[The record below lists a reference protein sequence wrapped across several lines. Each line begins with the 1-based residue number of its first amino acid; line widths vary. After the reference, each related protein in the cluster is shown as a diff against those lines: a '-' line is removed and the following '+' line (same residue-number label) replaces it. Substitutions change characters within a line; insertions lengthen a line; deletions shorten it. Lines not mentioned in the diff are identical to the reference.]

1 MAGKCRGF
9 LPELPFGSPSLLCMA
24 SLKAVDSG
32 LLSYQLVP
40 EPLSEYRTYKQRTCT
55 PASYVSLRVRLLK
68 VLRKSTDCS
77 PLALRLL
84 VSQSLRRAVCVAT
97 LEPAEHVPCSALPCP
112 ALPCRVVSCRVL
124 SNWERGVP
132 VSSRP
137 FLQNK
142 QTKRVW
148 IDDRVA

>member
-112 ALPCRVVSCRVL
+112 ALACRVVSCSQQLGTRCACEFSPL
-124 SNWERGVP
+124 PPEQTNQTGV
-132 VSSRP
+132 
-137 FLQNK
+137 
-142 QTKRVW
+142 
-148 IDDRVA
+148 D